1 MKFGID
7 YGHNCPPDTGAS
19 GIRSEDVMTKDVG
32 TRLMQKLK
40 AAGHQVVNCVPS
52 SADTVTESLSQRC
65 NTANSNNVDLYVAIH
80 FNAFNGD
87 ANGTE
92 VFSVSDTGT
101 KYAQPVLNSITKLG
115 FFNRG
120 VKDGS
125 HLYVLRNTDMPAI
138 LIECAFCDSEK
149 DMDLYDPEKMA
160 NAILEGLT
168 GKKAT
173 DATPT
178 PTPTPS
184 TPASKDPNIV
194 KLQQALNRLKIT
206 DKNGKALAETGI
218 KDASTESAT
227 QKFQKIT
234 NLSSDGV
241 AGPITLTTI
250 NQIFTKPILRP
261 NHAGGPAVRYLQ
273 FRVGVDTDGV
283 YGDGTAAAV
292 AKFQKANGLT
302 ADGIIGPQT
311 WTKLIG

>member
-52 SADTVTESLSQRC
+52 SASSVVGSLSQRC
-65 NTANSNNVDLYVAIH
+65 NTANSSNVDLYVSIH
-80 FNAFNGD
+80 FNAFNGS

-92 VFSVSDTGT
+92 VFAISDSGR
-101 KYAQPVLNSITKLG
+101 KYAQPVLNSIVKLG
-115 FFNRG
+115 YFNRG
-120 VKDGS
+120 VKNGS
-125 HLYVLRNTDMPAI
+125 NLYVLRNTDMPSI

-168 GKKAT
+168 GK
-173 DATPT
+173 TP
-178 PTPTPS
+178 PPP
-184 TPASKDPNIV
+184 PPGKDPNIV

-283 YGDGTAAAV
+283 YGDSTAAAV